1 MPFEIRE
8 ICVRRKTICLGCV
21 LLLSSLMGLAYAE
34 IKVTVDY
41 HGVETATK
49 DFKFPNVPSPSKD
62 DVATRAKLTL
72 VDGEID
78 PNGADLEAL
87 TDGLLPSMED
97 EPAANF
103 FFNAATMGGRFS
115 MDLGSV
121 TEIAEVNSYS
131 WHPNTRGPQV
141 YKLYASDG
149 ADPKFN
155 ATPGGSLDPVTCGWK
170 LIAVVDTRPREGYGG
185 GQYGVSISDT
195 SGVLGKYRYLLFSC
209 IATEADDDYGNTFY
223 SEIDV
228 IAKK

>member
-1 MPFEIRE
+1 MPFENLEIR
-8 ICVRRKTICLGCV
+8 VRRKTSYLGGV
-21 LLLSSLMGLAYAE
+21 LILTSLMGSAYAE
-34 IKVTVDY
+34 IKITVDY
-41 HGVETATK
+41 HSVDTATK
-49 DFKFPNVPSPSKD
+49 DFKFPNVPSPRKD
-62 DVATRAKLTL
+62 DAATKAKLTL

-78 PNGADLEAL
+78 PNGADLGAL

-115 MDLGSV
+115 MDLGSAI
-121 TEIAEVNSYS
+121 EIAQVNSYS

-149 ADPKFN
+149 SDPKFT
-155 ATPGGSLDPVTCGWK
+155 AAPGGSLDPVTCGWK

-195 SGVLGKYRYLLFSC
+195 GGVIGKYRYLLFSC

-228 IAKK
+228 IEKK

>member
-1 MPFEIRE
+1 M
-8 ICVRRKTICLGCV
+8 RRKMSCLGCA
-21 LLLSSLMGLAYAE
+21 LILSCLMGSAYAE
-34 IKVTVDY
+34 IKVTVGY
-41 HGVETATK
+41 NGVLAATK
-49 DFKFPNVPSPSKD
+49 DFKFPNVPIPSKD
-62 DVATRAKLTL
+62 DAAARAKLAL

-78 PNGADLEAL
+78 PNGADLGAL

-121 TEIAEVNSYS
+121 IEIAQVNTYS

-149 ADPKFN
+149 TDPKFN
-155 ATPGGSLDPVTCGWK
+155 AAPGGSLDPATCGWK

-185 GQYGVSISDT
+185 GQYGVSISDS

-228 IAKK
+228 IEKK